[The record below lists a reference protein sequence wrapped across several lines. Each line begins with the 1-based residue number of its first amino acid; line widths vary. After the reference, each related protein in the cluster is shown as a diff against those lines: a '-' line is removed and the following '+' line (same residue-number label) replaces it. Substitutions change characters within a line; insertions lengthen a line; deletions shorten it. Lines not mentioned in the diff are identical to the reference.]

1 MANEYVKKSCYDCGK
16 RDFQPNMKR
25 VVQETTNVST
35 NFNRKTKKATS
46 TRLSSTQRKVF
57 VCKECAE
64 KRENGQ
70 LMVWVW
76 MIVIGFIIFL
86 MIS

>member
-25 VVQETTNVST
+25 VTQETTNVST
-35 NFNRKTKKATS
+35 NYNRKTKKISS
-46 TRLSSTQRKVF
+46 TRLSATQRKVF

-64 KRENGQ
+64 KRANGQ
-70 LMVWVW
+70 LMVWLFLIVTG
-76 MIVIGFIIFL
+76 IVIYFYF
-86 MIS
+86 S